1 VEGETGYLVKPGDD
15 EMLALRLIDLLNE
28 SERASAMGERGRE
41 VVREKFSSEAQLA
54 RAENLYES
62 LLSREEHAVVSG
74 ATTVR
79 PGDA

>member
-1 VEGETGYLVKPGDD
+1 
-15 EMLALRLIDLLNE
+15 
-28 SERASAMGERGRE
+28 MGERGRT

-54 RAENLYES
+54 RAENLYET
-62 LLSREEHAVVSG
+62 LLSREKGSVVSV